1 MRDAPVFP
9 PDLDPDLLPLLQL
22 ARPDLAFGR
31 GAAGAL
37 ERGKPLVYFALTST
51 VSALLRRSPPASASS
66 FQSRLLSSYPAFPGE
81 KPWPFGPD
89 DDGVVEAIL
98 VRVSAGCGG
107 WQHDVSID
115 ATATFGDLK
124 VLLSLATSL
133 WPREQRLLYRGRE
146 RDDGDHLHMTGVQD
160 KDKVL
165 LLEDP
170 AVTERKLRSTS
181 LAQLMGVPC
190 HSFIQV

>member
-1 MRDAPVFP
+1 MVKIPSPKRLFRSRSSSKSTASSNSSSSGNSSNIGIDICAMV
-9 PDLDPDLLPLLQL
+9 
-22 ARPDLAFGR
+22 AEHEKIEWEVRPG
-31 GAAGAL
+31 GM
-37 ERGKPLVYFALTST
+37 LVQK
-51 VSALLRRSPPASASS
+51 RRSP
-66 FQSRLLSSYPAFPGE
+66 
-81 KPWPFGPD
+81 D
-89 DDGVVEAIL
+89 DDDEYGGVEEVIL
-98 VRVSAGCGG
+98 VRVSTGSGG
-107 WQHDVSID
+107 AWHDVSID

-124 VLLSLATSL
+124 VLLSLATGL

-146 RDDGDHLHMTGVQD
+146 RDDADHLHMAGVQD

-170 AVTERKLRSTS
+170 AVTERKLRSTT

>member
-1 MRDAPVFP
+1 MVKIPSPRRLFRSRSRSTAGGIGGVDMCAMV
-9 PDLDPDLLPLLQL
+9 
-22 ARPDLAFGR
+22 AEHERIEWEVRPG
-31 GAAGAL
+31 GM
-37 ERGKPLVYFALTST
+37 LVQK
-51 VSALLRRSPPASASS
+51 RR
-66 FQSRLLSSYPAFPGE
+66 
-81 KPWPFGPD
+81 GPD
-89 DDGVVEAIL
+89 DDAVVEAIL
-98 VRVSAGCGG
+98 VKVCTAGGA

-115 ATATFGDLK
+115 ATATFGDL
-124 VLLSLATSL
+124 
-133 WPREQRLLYRGRE
+133 Q
-146 RDDGDHLHMTGVQD
+146 RDDGDHLHMAGVQD

>member
-1 MRDAPVFP
+1 MVKIPSPRRLF
-9 PDLDPDLLPLLQL
+9 
-22 ARPDLAFGR
+22 RSR
-31 GAAGAL
+31 S
-37 ERGKPLVYFALTST
+37 KST
-51 VSALLRRSPPASASS
+51 VGSGGSVDMCAMVAEHEKIEWEVRPGGMLVQKRRSP
-66 FQSRLLSSYPAFPGE
+66 
-81 KPWPFGPD
+81 D
-89 DDGVVEAIL
+89 DDLDDVETIL
-98 VRVSAGCGG
+98 VKVSTGGG

-124 VLLSLATSL
+124 VMLSLATGL

-146 RDDGDHLHMTGVQD
+146 RDDGDHLHMAGVQD
-160 KDKVL
+160 GDKVL

-170 AVTERKLRSTS
+170 AVTERKLRSTT

>member
-1 MRDAPVFP
+1 MVKIPSPRRLF
-9 PDLDPDLLPLLQL
+9 
-22 ARPDLAFGR
+22 RSR
-31 GAAGAL
+31 S
-37 ERGKPLVYFALTST
+37 KST
-51 VSALLRRSPPASASS
+51 VGSGGSVDMCAMVAAEHEKIEWEVRPGGMLVQKRRSP
-66 FQSRLLSSYPAFPGE
+66 
-81 KPWPFGPD
+81 D
-89 DDGVVEAIL
+89 DDLEDVETIL
-98 VRVSAGCGG
+98 VKVSTSGGGG

-124 VLLSLATSL
+124 VMLSLATGL

-146 RDDGDHLHMTGVQD
+146 RDDADHLHMAGVQD
-160 KDKVL
+160 GDKVL

>member
-1 MRDAPVFP
+1 MVKIPSPRRLFRSRSKSTVGIGGGVDMCAMVAEHERIEWEVRPGGM
-9 PDLDPDLLPLLQL
+9 LLQ
-22 ARPDLAFGR
+22 
-31 GAAGAL
+31 
-37 ERGKPLVYFALTST
+37 K
-51 VSALLRRSPPASASS
+51 RRA
-66 FQSRLLSSYPAFPGE
+66 
-81 KPWPFGPD
+81 PD
-89 DDGVVEAIL
+89 DDGCDDAVEAIL

-146 RDDGDHLHMTGVQD
+146 RDDGDHLHMAGVQD

-170 AVTERKLRSTS
+170 AVTERKLRSTT

>member
-1 MRDAPVFP
+1 MVKIPSPRRLFRTRSKSTAGGIGGGVDMCAMVTEHERIEWEV
-9 PDLDPDLLPLLQL
+9 
-22 ARPDLAFGR
+22 RPG
-31 GAAGAL
+31 GM
-37 ERGKPLVYFALTST
+37 LVQK
-51 VSALLRRSPPASASS
+51 RR
-66 FQSRLLSSYPAFPGE
+66 
-81 KPWPFGPD
+81 GPD
-89 DDGVVEAIL
+89 DDAVVEAIL
-98 VRVSAGCGG
+98 VRVCTAGGA

-124 VLLSLATSL
+124 VLLSLATGL

-146 RDDGDHLHMTGVQD
+146 RVDGDHLHMVGVQD

>member
-1 MRDAPVFP
+1 MVKIPSPRRLFSRRSKSTVGIGGG
-9 PDLDPDLLPLLQL
+9 LDMC
-22 ARPDLAFGR
+22 AMVAEHERIEWEVRPGGMLVQKRR
-31 GAAGAL
+31 GAGNEACDA
-37 ERGKPLVYFALTST
+37 A
-51 VSALLRRSPPASASS
+51 
-66 FQSRLLSSYPAFPGE
+66 
-81 KPWPFGPD
+81 
-89 DDGVVEAIL
+89 EAIL
-98 VRVSAGCGG
+98 VRVSASCGG

-124 VLLSLATSL
+124 VLLSLATGL

-146 RDDGDHLHMTGVQD
+146 RDDGDHLHMAGVQD